1 MMLSATIVLRLGRRL
16 GHGTII
22 SVSGPNRPKYR
33 YFGVAFRKFNEFTV
47 SRKRIIYVLK
57 FIIAIIIKCRD
68 AVDDVGAVGEDAW
81 MDEED
86 ADGNEEGGS
95 HPEDLFAVLAGEVED
110 GCVGF
115 VVAGGVDVEPAE
127 KDYAQIEQYGCPV
140 VEFLLR
146 SGDMVSRHHL
156 FLGFLMRRVRGS
168 FWQGLTSM

>member
-68 AVDDVGAVGEDAW
+68 AVDDVGQHMLSHIGVISTIVPA
-81 MDEED
+81 
-86 ADGNEEGGS
+86 ADNK
-95 HPEDLFAVLAGEVED
+95 A
-110 GCVGF
+110 
-115 VVAGGVDVEPAE
+115 VVAGNG
-127 KDYAQIEQYGCPV
+127 DYRDFAICV
-140 VEFLLR
+140 CL
-146 SGDMVSRHHL
+146 
-156 FLGFLMRRVRGS
+156 
-168 FWQGLTSM
+168 